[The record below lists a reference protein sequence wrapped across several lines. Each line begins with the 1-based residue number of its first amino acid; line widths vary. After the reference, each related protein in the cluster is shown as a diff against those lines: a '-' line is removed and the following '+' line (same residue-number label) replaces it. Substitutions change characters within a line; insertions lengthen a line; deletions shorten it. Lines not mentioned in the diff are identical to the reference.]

1 MLEFSV
7 GVASQ
12 RIMPVIHDV
21 SLWAKSPGLCWIKC
35 SCTKK
40 LLLYKNGSQQVVALL
55 CMQTVSCIL
64 STSCFDTCPGQ
75 IDTTRFNDM
84 PTQLCDVP
92 AGVKLVL
99 PAILTG
105 VDDSAWRTKQGSI
118 ELLGTMAYLAPKQLS
133 TSLPTVVPILGKTL
147 SDPHPKVQASAKK
160 ALEEV
165 CLCSIYL
172 PPALLLKSSRTCTLP
187 CQA

>member
-1 MLEFSV
+1 MNAMQQMDWRV
-7 GVASQ
+7 GVTS
-12 RIMPVIHDV
+12 R
-21 SLWAKSPGLCWIKC
+21 C
-35 SCTKK
+35 
-40 LLLYKNGSQQVVALL
+40 VV
-55 CMQTVSCIL
+55 
-64 STSCFDTCPGQ
+64 
-75 IDTTRFNDM
+75 
-84 PTQLCDVP
+84 

-99 PAILTG
+99 PAILQG

-165 CLCSIYL
+165 C
-172 PPALLLKSSRTCTLP
+172 
-187 CQA
+187 CQSV

>member
-1 MLEFSV
+1 M
-7 GVASQ
+7 
-12 RIMPVIHDV
+12 
-21 SLWAKSPGLCWIKC
+21 
-35 SCTKK
+35 
-40 LLLYKNGSQQVVALL
+40 
-55 CMQTVSCIL
+55 
-64 STSCFDTCPGQ
+64 
-75 IDTTRFNDM
+75 
-84 PTQLCDVP
+84 

-99 PAILTG
+99 PAILQG

-165 CLCSIYL
+165 CCQRVSCC
-172 PPALLLKSSRTCTLP
+172 PLLEHFSCAESGMYSRG
-187 CQA
+187 

>member
-1 MLEFSV
+1 MLYGVLGSIREKQAYCCHAAAILPACTCSLSQKYASV
-7 GVASQ
+7 
-12 RIMPVIHDV
+12 
-21 SLWAKSPGLCWIKC
+21 
-35 SCTKK
+35 
-40 LLLYKNGSQQVVALL
+40 
-55 CMQTVSCIL
+55 TVTFL
-64 STSCFDTCPGQ
+64 
-75 IDTTRFNDM
+75 
-84 PTQLCDVP
+84 

-99 PAILTG
+99 PAILMG

-165 CLCSIYL
+165 CHSLMI
-172 PPALLLKSSRTCTLP
+172 TCRHKHT
-187 CQA
+187 C

>member
-1 MLEFSV
+1 MRCQEQADSV
-7 GVASQ
+7 
-12 RIMPVIHDV
+12 
-21 SLWAKSPGLCWIKC
+21 
-35 SCTKK
+35 
-40 LLLYKNGSQQVVALL
+40 QVWCAA
-55 CMQTVSCIL
+55 
-64 STSCFDTCPGQ
+64 
-75 IDTTRFNDM
+75 
-84 PTQLCDVP
+84 

-99 PAILTG
+99 PAILQG

-165 CLCSIYL
+165 R
-172 PPALLLKSSRTCTLP
+172 ALLAIHRDFAQQRKPSRMHHASRNAYVTCTVHLVYP
-187 CQA
+187 SHDSNKMHSRKAGWTS

>member
-1 MLEFSV
+1 MAV
-7 GVASQ
+7 Q
-12 RIMPVIHDV
+12 
-21 SLWAKSPGLCWIKC
+21 
-35 SCTKK
+35 
-40 LLLYKNGSQQVVALL
+40 
-55 CMQTVSCIL
+55 
-64 STSCFDTCPGQ
+64 STSCWQVCEQWVGT
-75 IDTTRFNDM
+75 I
-84 PTQLCDVP
+84 

-99 PAILTG
+99 PAILRQ

-165 CLCSIYL
+165 SIF
-172 PPALLLKSSRTCTLP
+172 AMASTDSSAVSR
-187 CQA
+187 

>member
-1 MLEFSV
+1 MLAEL
-7 GVASQ
+7 G
-12 RIMPVIHDV
+12 
-21 SLWAKSPGLCWIKC
+21 
-35 SCTKK
+35 CT
-40 LLLYKNGSQQVVALL
+40 VFTCV
-55 CMQTVSCIL
+55 CI
-64 STSCFDTCPGQ
+64 
-75 IDTTRFNDM
+75 
-84 PTQLCDVP
+84 

-99 PAILTG
+99 PAILQG

-165 CLCSIYL
+165 CSTSSSAL
-172 PPALLLKSSRTCTLP
+172 PEGIIRNCNV
-187 CQA
+187 CVCV

>member
-1 MLEFSV
+1 MPLAAQGSSPKAGRSSTANMKSLTCWHLQCNWQKLHDMLAGFMS
-7 GVASQ
+7 ASQ
-12 RIMPVIHDV
+12 VCA
-21 SLWAKSPGLCWIKC
+21 S
-35 SCTKK
+35 
-40 LLLYKNGSQQVVALL
+40 
-55 CMQTVSCIL
+55 
-64 STSCFDTCPGQ
+64 
-75 IDTTRFNDM
+75 
-84 PTQLCDVP
+84 

-99 PAILTG
+99 PAILQG

-165 CLCSIYL
+165 C
-172 PPALLLKSSRTCTLP
+172 TTL
-187 CQA
+187 

>member
-1 MLEFSV
+1 
-7 GVASQ
+7 
-12 RIMPVIHDV
+12 
-21 SLWAKSPGLCWIKC
+21 
-35 SCTKK
+35 
-40 LLLYKNGSQQVVALL
+40 VV
-55 CMQTVSCIL
+55 
-64 STSCFDTCPGQ
+64 
-75 IDTTRFNDM
+75 
-84 PTQLCDVP
+84 

-99 PAILTG
+99 PAILQG

-165 CLCSIYL
+165 RCQSVRICLFIKY
-172 PPALLLKSSRTCTLP
+172 ASSQGLNTSCP
-187 CQA
+187 E

>member
-1 MLEFSV
+1 MCTAAFMSSSSKAPLLHNSEEYQNKAATGHCCCNSV
-7 GVASQ
+7 
-12 RIMPVIHDV
+12 
-21 SLWAKSPGLCWIKC
+21 C
-35 SCTKK
+35 
-40 LLLYKNGSQQVVALL
+40 GS
-55 CMQTVSCIL
+55 
-64 STSCFDTCPGQ
+64 
-75 IDTTRFNDM
+75 
-84 PTQLCDVP
+84 

-99 PAILTG
+99 PAILRG

-165 CLCSIYL
+165 
-172 PPALLLKSSRTCTLP
+172 LLTTLP
-187 CQA
+187 LDKTNWVVRLMCSSVARVKIGMCVLCDSCLVSSSLLSHLASMWLG

>member
-1 MLEFSV
+1 M
-7 GVASQ
+7 
-12 RIMPVIHDV
+12 
-21 SLWAKSPGLCWIKC
+21 
-35 SCTKK
+35 CT
-40 LLLYKNGSQQVVALL
+40 
-55 CMQTVSCIL
+55 
-64 STSCFDTCPGQ
+64 
-75 IDTTRFNDM
+75 
-84 PTQLCDVP
+84 

-99 PAILTG
+99 PAILQG

-165 CLCSIYL
+165 WFTSTNATDRAFICNCNSI
-172 PPALLLKSSRTCTLP
+172 RV
-187 CQA
+187 

>member
-1 MLEFSV
+1 M
-7 GVASQ
+7 
-12 RIMPVIHDV
+12 
-21 SLWAKSPGLCWIKC
+21 
-35 SCTKK
+35 
-40 LLLYKNGSQQVVALL
+40 
-55 CMQTVSCIL
+55 
-64 STSCFDTCPGQ
+64 TCPQ
-75 IDTTRFNDM
+75 TS
-84 PTQLCDVP
+84 QLCDVL

-165 CLCSIYL
+165 CLCSTYL
-172 PPALLLKSSRTCTLP
+172 PAMQLLTRGDIKCMHFWLVRHHNLAGLTGHDGTVSLQGHPICAPVS
-187 CQA
+187 A